1 MDQKILDILNS
12 TPQPQW
18 PTSWALYKQL
28 SADHTEI
35 VGALKSL
42 ESKDY
47 LQLHQKSEGRF
58 ILNSEGEKY
67 AKNGTP
73 EFAILNHLVQCP
85 EQTADKAEVEKAI
98 GGAFKVGLQNGIK
111 KLFVIKDKTKL
122 AVVDNLDDSCKKDV
136 DSDYLKMML
145 ETDFF
150 DGKFEELLGH
160 PRHQAVK
167 KRKLFEQKQLTYYT
181 IEKGNSFS
189 DKLKVLK
196 ADLTIE
202 DMNSDLWKNKED
214 FKPLNLNAR
223 GKELSVGGL
232 HPLMKLRTEFRNILL
247 EMGFEEMQT
256 NNFVESSFW
265 NFDSLFQ
272 PQQHPARESHDTF
285 FLKNPEISAYK
296 NDEMNSYVRRVQEMH
311 EKGYRDSEGESYGWK
326 YNWSVE
332 ESQKNILRT
341 HTTAVS
347 SRNLK
352 NIADEIKRT
361 GVFTPRKLFSIDR
374 VFRNETLD
382 ATHLAEFHQVEGLII
397 GKNLGLAQLKC
408 FIRDFFAKIGI
419 TQLKFKPAYNPYTEP
434 SMEIFVY
441 HPLLKKTIEIGNSGV
456 FRPEMLKPMGLPD
469 DVMVIAWG
477 LSLERPAM
485 INFGC
490 DNIRELVGHKVD
502 IRSVK
507 NAPIISFK

>member
-1 MDQKILDILNS
+1 MDQKILDILTK
-12 TPQPQW
+12 TPEAQW
-18 PTSWALYKQL
+18 PSSWDIATKL
-28 SADHTEI
+28 SMDHKEV

-42 ESKDY
+42 ESKEY
-47 LQLHQKSEGRF
+47 LILNQKTEGRF
-58 ILNSEGEKY
+58 VLNNEGEQY

-73 EFAILNHLVQCP
+73 EFAIYNYLAQCP
-85 EQTADKAEVEKAI
+85 DQSVERADVEKAI
-98 GGAFKVGLQNGIK
+98 GDSFKVGLQNGIK
-111 KLFVIKDKTKL
+111 KLFNIKDKTKL
-122 AVVDNLDDSCKKDV
+122 ARVENIDEANSKDFDSE
-136 DSDYLKMML
+136 YLKLML
-145 ETDFF
+145 EHDFF
-150 DGKFEELLGH
+150 DGKFEELLQH
-160 PRHQAVK
+160 SRHQAVK
-167 KRKLFEQKQLTYYT
+167 KRKLFEQKQLTYFT
-181 IEKGNSFS
+181 LQKGNNFS

-202 DMNSDLWKNKED
+202 DMNCELWRNKED
-214 FKPLNLNAR
+214 FKPLNLKAR
-223 GKELSVGGL
+223 GKELAIGGL
-232 HPLMKLRTEFRNILL
+232 HPLMKLRSEFRNILL

-272 PQQHPARESHDTF
+272 PQQHPARDSHDTF
-285 FLKNPEISAYK
+285 FLKNPEITAYK
-296 NDEMNSYVRRVQEMH
+296 NDEMNSYVKRVQEMH

-326 YNWSVE
+326 YNWSIE

-361 GVFTPRKLFSIDR
+361 GVFTPKKLFSIDR

-382 ATHLAEFHQVEGLII
+382 ATHLAEFHQVEGLIV

-441 HPLLKKTIEIGNSGV
+441 HPLLKRTIEIGNSGV

-502 IRSVK
+502 IKSVK